1 MKKRMIA
8 LVLSSAMVLSLAACG
23 GGGKTDSKKA
33 SSGEKDEEQYINT
46 YMVSE
51 PTTLDPSLRSDAYSS
66 EILIST
72 LEGLIRIEERD
83 GEYKIMPGDAE
94 TWENSDDGKVWTFHI
109 GKDRKWSDG
118 EAVTADQYVYSLQ
131 RSADP
136 ETGCPNSYF
145 VTPILNYDAVSTGE
159 MEPEQLGGKSS

>member
-1 MKKRMIA
+1 MIA

-51 PTTLDPSLRSDAYSS
+51 PTTLDPSLRSDTYSS

-72 LEGLIRIEERD
+72 MEGLIRIEERD

-94 TWENSDDGKVWTFHI
+94 TWEKSDDGK
-109 GKDRKWSDG
+109 
-118 EAVTADQYVYSLQ
+118 E
-131 RSADP
+131 
-136 ETGCPNSYF
+136 
-145 VTPILNYDAVSTGE
+145 
-159 MEPEQLGGKSS
+159 

>member
-51 PTTLDPSLRSDAYSS
+51 PTTLDPSLRSDTYSS

-72 LEGLIRIEERD
+72 MEGLIRIEERD
-83 GEYKIMPGDAE
+83 CEYKIMPGDAE
-94 TWENSDDGKVWTFHI
+94 TWEKSDDGKVWTFHI
-109 GKDRKWSDG
+109 GKDRKN
-118 EAVTADQYVYSLQ
+118 VTLLFEED
-131 RSADP
+131 
-136 ETGCPNSYF
+136 
-145 VTPILNYDAVSTGE
+145 
-159 MEPEQLGGKSS
+159 

>member
-1 MKKRMIA
+1 M
-8 LVLSSAMVLSLAACG
+8 
-23 GGGKTDSKKA
+23 
-33 SSGEKDEEQYINT
+33 
-46 YMVSE
+46 
-51 PTTLDPSLRSDAYSS
+51 
-66 EILIST
+66 
-72 LEGLIRIEERD
+72 
-83 GEYKIMPGDAE
+83 
-94 TWENSDDGKVWTFHI
+94 WTFHI

-136 ETGCPNSYF
+136 KTGCPNSYF